1 MVKDYNEL
9 KDIAK
14 KLMLE
19 NNYGIKEEE
28 LIYVTTTDI
37 TDYYKKISS
46 RDKTVLSEVYGTEE
60 LPLIHHYITRAEA
73 STKKLEMDEDDYKK
87 NLMSGVKAYYVDD
100 KVFYYVVCPSP
111 TDQDEVLRM
120 YVYTRDIYNYL
131 CETALKDE
139 LEVKS
144 NVPKSGI
151 YRAQAVE
158 SRYGTYMRYKEITD
172 IQSNPAIHQCK
183 EELIKGVG
191 FFFDNVEMF
200 SKFNQKPLRKF
211 LLCGEPGTGKT
222 SICYDVA
229 KKYSGDSPV
238 VFVTDFQSMAMH
250 IQECSRINRR
260 TIVVFEDCEAT
271 LSSRNNS
278 AILNFLDGIDRPNIE
293 NGAVVM
299 MTTNHPERIEARIS
313 KRPGRIDKI
322 FHINALDGKYAYDVF
337 NLYFG
342 DFMKENKFDATTDT
356 AREAIEI
363 IANGMTGA
371 QIKEL
376 FNSYV
381 CYMVSEGK
389 EFNLTDIFDTK
400 VKLFES
406 FNQIDETNNS
416 LTSNFENAQAELYKI
431 LRA

>member
-1 MVKDYNEL
+1 MVKNFNEL

-19 NNYGIKEEE
+19 NNYDIKEEE

-37 TDYYKKISS
+37 TDYYEKIAS
-46 RDKTVLSEVYGTEE
+46 RDKTVLSEVYGTDE
-60 LPLIHHYITRAEA
+60 LPLIHNYITRAEA
-73 STKKLEMDEDDYKK
+73 STKKLEMDENDYKK
-87 NLMSGVKAYYVDD
+87 NLLSGVK
-100 KVFYYVVCPSP
+100 
-111 TDQDEVLRM
+111 
-120 YVYTRDIYNYL
+120 
-131 CETALKDE
+131 ALKDE

-183 EELIKGVG
+183 EELIKGVD

-431 LRA
+431 LRS

>member
-37 TDYYKKISS
+37 TDYYEKISS

-60 LPLIHHYITRAEA
+60 LPLIHHYITRA
-73 STKKLEMDEDDYKK
+73 
-87 NLMSGVKAYYVDD
+87 
-100 KVFYYVVCPSP
+100 
-111 TDQDEVLRM
+111 
-120 YVYTRDIYNYL
+120 
-131 CETALKDE
+131 
-139 LEVKS
+139 
-144 NVPKSGI
+144 
-151 YRAQAVE
+151 
-158 SRYGTYMRYKEITD
+158 
-172 IQSNPAIHQCK
+172 
-183 EELIKGVG
+183 
-191 FFFDNVEMF
+191 
-200 SKFNQKPLRKF
+200 
-211 LLCGEPGTGKT
+211 
-222 SICYDVA
+222 
-229 KKYSGDSPV
+229 
-238 VFVTDFQSMAMH
+238 
-250 IQECSRINRR
+250 
-260 TIVVFEDCEAT
+260 
-271 LSSRNNS
+271 
-278 AILNFLDGIDRPNIE
+278 
-293 NGAVVM
+293 
-299 MTTNHPERIEARIS
+299 
-313 KRPGRIDKI
+313 
-322 FHINALDGKYAYDVF
+322 YAYDVF

>member
-1 MVKDYNEL
+1 
-9 KDIAK
+9 
-14 KLMLE
+14 
-19 NNYGIKEEE
+19 
-28 LIYVTTTDI
+28 
-37 TDYYKKISS
+37 
-46 RDKTVLSEVYGTEE
+46 
-60 LPLIHHYITRAEA
+60 
-73 STKKLEMDEDDYKK
+73 
-87 NLMSGVKAYYVDD
+87 
-100 KVFYYVVCPSP
+100 
-111 TDQDEVLRM
+111 
-120 YVYTRDIYNYL
+120 
-131 CETALKDE
+131 
-139 LEVKS
+139 
-144 NVPKSGI
+144 
-151 YRAQAVE
+151 
-158 SRYGTYMRYKEITD
+158 
-172 IQSNPAIHQCK
+172 
-183 EELIKGVG
+183 
-191 FFFDNVEMF
+191 
-200 SKFNQKPLRKF
+200 
-211 LLCGEPGTGKT
+211 
-222 SICYDVA
+222 
-229 KKYSGDSPV
+229 
-238 VFVTDFQSMAMH
+238 
-250 IQECSRINRR
+250 
-260 TIVVFEDCEAT
+260 
-271 LSSRNNS
+271 
-278 AILNFLDGIDRPNIE
+278 
-293 NGAVVM
+293 M

-416 LTSNFENAQAELYKI
+416 LTSNFENAQAELYNI

>member
-37 TDYYKKISS
+37 TDYYEKISS
-46 RDKTVLSEVYGTEE
+46 RDKTVLSEVYGTEV

-151 YRAQAVE
+151 YRAQVVE

-172 IQSNPAIHQCK
+172 IQSNPDIHQSK
-183 EELIKGVG
+183 E
-191 FFFDNVEMF
+191 
-200 SKFNQKPLRKF
+200 
-211 LLCGEPGTGKT
+211 
-222 SICYDVA
+222 
-229 KKYSGDSPV
+229 
-238 VFVTDFQSMAMH
+238 
-250 IQECSRINRR
+250 
-260 TIVVFEDCEAT
+260 
-271 LSSRNNS
+271 
-278 AILNFLDGIDRPNIE
+278 
-293 NGAVVM
+293 
-299 MTTNHPERIEARIS
+299 
-313 KRPGRIDKI
+313 
-322 FHINALDGKYAYDVF
+322 
-337 NLYFG
+337 
-342 DFMKENKFDATTDT
+342 
-356 AREAIEI
+356 
-363 IANGMTGA
+363 
-371 QIKEL
+371 
-376 FNSYV
+376 
-381 CYMVSEGK
+381 
-389 EFNLTDIFDTK
+389 
-400 VKLFES
+400 
-406 FNQIDETNNS
+406 
-416 LTSNFENAQAELYKI
+416 
-431 LRA
+431 